1 MLRVSHVPQGLL
13 VDALKG
19 SVVDIIVRVS
29 LLLLFILVC
38 PFPFVL
44 FLNFEIR
51 RCSHFSGHTDSMYV
65 CKNQGLKHYSEYS
78 THRWPY

>member
-44 FLNFEIR
+44 FLNF
-51 RCSHFSGHTDSMYV
+51 
-65 CKNQGLKHYSEYS
+65 
-78 THRWPY
+78 